1 MDTCVAMEAYGRASL
16 KAHQVMRQQLRDNL
30 SIIDLE
36 QTSAE
41 TLEELASSD
50 MSQLFTRTVD
60 NSLYRDQPT
69 DKKVETLERLVSAM
83 ADDDLVVTQSTLDVN
98 TTCPITGNEMVN
110 PVRSALCS
118 HSYSRE
124 GIYAHIA
131 TMQKSREQALCPVS
145 GCDQPVRKNALQRD
159 VDMEI
164 VLRQKKRLH
173 ANTAP
178 EDEEVEDVE

>member
-69 DKKVETLERLVSAM
+69 DKKVETLERLVS
-83 ADDDLVVTQSTLDVN
+83 
-98 TTCPITGNEMVN
+98 
-110 PVRSALCS
+110 VR
-118 HSYSRE
+118 
-124 GIYAHIA
+124 
-131 TMQKSREQALCPVS
+131 
-145 GCDQPVRKNALQRD
+145 
-159 VDMEI
+159 
-164 VLRQKKRLH
+164 
-173 ANTAP
+173 
-178 EDEEVEDVE
+178 